1 MVDAG
6 RVLGEGDGVNTLCFM
21 PKLAPASWIDAG
33 AFSL

>member
-21 PKLAPASWIDAG
+21 QKLAPASWIDAG